1 MTTLIPLVVLDVLSE
16 DWLAEVELDLVLVA
30 SEDWLVESELDLVL
44 VANVDETFELLDV
57 AVLPTL
63 LPLPAAHTN
72 CVCPICQAP
81 LVLKDSNKILRMAFR
96 FAPPKELNGTVY
108 VCTFPVTP
116 VKVVK

>member
-1 MTTLIPLVVLDVLSE
+1 MVLDVLSE
-16 DWLAEVELDLVLVA
+16 DWLVEVELDLVLVVID
-30 SEDWLVESELDLVL
+30 DWLVDNELDFVL
-44 VANVDETFELLDV
+44 VAKVVEVLELLEV
-57 AVLPTL
+57 VVLATL

-81 LVLKDSNKILRMAFR
+81 LVLNDSNKILRIAFR
-96 FAPPKELNGTVY
+96 FAPANELNGTVY